1 MECLVR
7 ILLWSSLVTT
17 WTSNH
22 FTLAQSHFPTKF
34 SKKEVFF
41 VNLEEGYFGCQV
53 NETLEVLQIFK
64 IEKLCDGTSDC
75 YLGSDEN
82 QKELKCSS
90 KYQFHFR
97 YLCFLSLTVS
107 RKMVSLFTLKLL
119 SMYFKFLVSIKF
131 HAWVIFF
138 SPLWMSSHQSNK
150 SHNTPADKDWI
161 FLIVQ
166 PCWSPLI
173 VTTTKNI
180 FSIAT

>member
-1 MECLVR
+1 MITILYHSKILIFFSLFSAMECLVK

-90 KYQFHFR
+90 KYF
-97 YLCFLSLTVS
+97 
-107 RKMVSLFTLKLL
+107 
-119 SMYFKFLVSIKF
+119 
-131 HAWVIFF
+131 
-138 SPLWMSSHQSNK
+138 N
-150 SHNTPADKDWI
+150 
-161 FLIVQ
+161 
-166 PCWSPLI
+166 
-173 VTTTKNI
+173 
-180 FSIAT
+180 

>member
-1 MECLVR
+1 MR

-90 KYQFHFR
+90 KYHF
-97 YLCFLSLTVS
+97 CFLTNSVHQ
-107 RKMVSLFTLKLL
+107 KDGIFVFALKLL

-131 HAWVIFF
+131 HA
-138 SPLWMSSHQSNK
+138 
-150 SHNTPADKDWI
+150 
-161 FLIVQ
+161 
-166 PCWSPLI
+166 
-173 VTTTKNI
+173 
-180 FSIAT
+180 